1 MECTALNLTVNGV
14 AEGCV
19 VDLGSLYAA
28 LAHVHDKRHARG
40 LRYALVT
47 VLVYIVLAKL
57 AGEDRVSGIAQ
68 WVKYRQLAL
77 AEALAL
83 ARPQAPSVNTYR
95 RVLGEYLDIEDLERV
110 VREFFAAQ
118 PQAGHSVSI
127 AIDGKTLRGTIPA
140 GQTQGRHLLAAY
152 LPAEGWVLYQVEVL
166 NKENEI
172 SAAPQLLSCVDL
184 RGKVVTGDAMF
195 AQRELSAQ
203 IVAAGGE
210 YVWTVKDNQSTLR
223 QDIALLFQP
232 EQTVKGFSP
241 ALKDFRTTQTVEKGH
256 GREERRTLTAS
267 TELQTYLD
275 WPDAAQVFQLE
286 RHVKRTADGRTTQ
299 ETAYG
304 ITSLRASEAAPA
316 CLLAFT
322 RGHWGIENGLHYRRD
337 ETLREDW
344 CHLKGGH
351 APRAMA
357 VINNLIIGIV
367 LHLGWTNLPAARR
380 YYDAHP
386 AEAQQIVM
394 RQLC

>member
-1 MECTALNLTVNGV
+1 MPNPASLP
-14 AEGCV
+14 
-19 VDLGSLYAA
+19 DLGPAPELTNETWLNVDKPLR
-28 LAHVHDKRHARG
+28 LA
-40 LRYALVT
+40 
-47 VLVYIVLAKL
+47 
-57 AGEDRVSGIAQ
+57 
-68 WVKYRQLAL
+68 
-77 AEALAL
+77 
-83 ARPQAPSVNTYR
+83 
-95 RVLGEYLDIEDLERV
+95 
-110 VREFFAAQ
+110 
-118 PQAGHSVSI
+118 
-127 AIDGKTLRGTIPA
+127 
-140 GQTQGRHLLAAY
+140 
-152 LPAEGWVLYQVEVL
+152 
-166 NKENEI
+166 
-172 SAAPQLLSCVDL
+172 DL

-210 YVWTVKDNQSTLR
+210 YLWTVKDNQSTLR

-304 ITSLRASEAAPA
+304 ITSLTASEAAPA
-316 CLLAFT
+316 GLLAFT

-351 APRAMA
+351 APRTMA
-357 VINNLIIGIV
+357 VINNLIVGIV
-367 LHLGWTNLPAARR
+367 LQLGWTDLPAARR

-386 AEAQQIVM
+386 TEA
-394 RQLC
+394 